1 MNQVTDSFSFPR
13 FGKVLKKYISENW
26 RQLAMGAGLVF
37 GAMII
42 FECLISIVNS
52 EYYSSE
58 YIERFQEGDII
69 IDPLWSQVE
78 TIFFFML
85 FILGSVC
92 ASMMFSGLGSKEK
105 RIYSIVFPADQLE
118 KYAVRF
124 VIYVLIFPVLY
135 MAAFYVGELV
145 RMGLLTYLVESTDSL
160 FIMPMNY
167 IFTILRTG
175 ELNTGNIISIVGFFA
190 VQSAFALGSILFP
203 KGPFVKTFVIVAIIC
218 ILFFLVVSGTAIML
232 TPENF
237 RANPLSTRQTE
248 IMIMS
253 IFSAIV
259 LFNYILAYY
268 RFKEMEVINRW

>member
-259 LFNYILAYY
+259 LFNYIMAYY

>member
-42 FECLISIVNS
+42 CECLIGFTGA
-52 EYYSSE
+52 EYYKADLLD
-58 YIERFQEGDII
+58 RFQTGERI
-69 IDPLWSQVE
+69 IDPLWHQVE

-92 ASMMFSGLGSKEK
+92 ASMMFSGLGTKEK
-105 RIYSIVFPADQLE
+105 RIYSIMFPADQLE

-135 MAAFYVGELV
+135 LVAFYVGELV
-145 RMGLLTYLVESTDSL
+145 RMGLLTCMAESTDCL
-160 FIMPMNY
+160 FVMPMDH
-167 IFTILRTG
+167 IFILPKG
-175 ELNTGNIISIVGFFA
+175 ELDTSNIISVLIFFA

-203 KGPFVKTFVIVAIIC
+203 KGSFVKTFVLGAVILV
-218 ILFFLVVSGTAIML
+218 LFFLVVTGTSMVF
-232 TPENF
+232 TPENN
-237 RANPLSTRQTE
+237 RPTPLNQEQFE

-253 IFSAIV
+253 IFSAII
-259 LFNYILAYY
+259 LFNYIMAYY

>member
-42 FECLISIVNS
+42 CECFISIVNS
-52 EYYSSE
+52 HYYSPE
-58 YIERFQEGDII
+58 YIERFQDGDII

-78 TIFFFML
+78 TIFLFML

-105 RIYSIVFPADQLE
+105 RIYSIMFPADQLE

-124 VIYVLIFPVLY
+124 LIYVLFFPVLY

-145 RMGLLTYLVESTDSL
+145 RMGLLTYLVESTDGL
-160 FIMPMNY
+160 FVMPMNY
-167 IFTILRTG
+167 IFTIMRTG

-190 VQSAFALGSILFP
+190 VQSAFALGSVLFP
-203 KGPFVKTFVIVAIIC
+203 KGAFVKTFVIVSILC
-218 ILFFLVVSGTAIML
+218 ILFFLIVSGTAIML
-232 TPENF
+232 TPENI

-259 LFNYILAYY
+259 LFNYILAYC